1 MHIQPRRTST
11 VLALILAL
19 GFAFPLVAALH
30 ADFVATDPGVR
41 GGPPG
46 AGGPLPGVSRRDLR
60 FFLAGQEAFGEV
72 DSVQGTIPDTG
83 RGLGPRFNLDSCGGC
98 HSHPAFGGS
107 SPFLNPQVAA
117 ANRDGA
123 ANTLPAFVGADRP
136 VVDAF
141 VRFRPDGTRDGRLLN
156 LFTIAG
162 RSDAPGCGLAQP
174 DFAAELASDNLGF
187 RMPSPMFGAGLVEA
201 IDDAAILANM
211 ATDRPRKQSLGITG
225 HPNTLA
231 NGTVGRLGWKAALK
245 SLKLFVAGAYNV
257 EVGVT
262 SALAPIERDAEPD
275 CHFNPIPEDRFKPGA
290 PTLPEAVP
298 DVVNFTK
305 FIQNLAPPTPMP
317 DTPAIAEGRMLFG
330 QVGCAL
336 CHTPSLRTGDARS
349 RALRHK
355 TVNLF
360 SDLIVHHMGP
370 GLADQIVVGQTG
382 PDEFRTA
389 PLWGLGQRIFLMHD
403 GRTRDLLEA
412 IGAHRSEGDGVFPAS
427 EANAVIDA
435 FNALSEEQK
444 QSVLEFLRGL

>member
-1 MHIQPRRTST
+1 MRLQIGRTSI
-11 VLALILAL
+11 VLIVMLAAGL
-19 GFAFPLVAALH
+19 AFPLVAALH

-41 GGPPG
+41 GGPSG
-46 AGGPLPGVSRRDLR
+46 AGGPLPGASRRDLR
-60 FFLAGQEAFGEV
+60 FFRAGQEAFGEV

-83 RGLGPRFNLDSCGGC
+83 LGLGPRFNLDSCGGC
-98 HSHPAFGGS
+98 HAHPAAGGS

-123 ANTLPAFVGADRP
+123 ANTLPAFVAADRP

-201 IDDAAILANM
+201 IDEDAILANM
-211 ATDRPRKQSLGITG
+211 ASDRPRKQSLGIAG

-231 NGTVGRLGWKAALK
+231 NGTIGRLGWKAALK

-262 SALAPIERDAEPD
+262 STFAPIERDADPD
-275 CHFNPIPEDRFKPGA
+275 CRFNAIPEDHFKLGA

-305 FIQNLAPPTPMP
+305 FIQNLAPPAAVP

-370 GLADQIVVGQTG
+370 ALADQIVVGQTG

-389 PLWGLGQRIFLMHD
+389 PLWGLGQRIFLLHD

-412 IGAHRSEGDGVFPAS
+412 IGAHHGEGDAMFPPS